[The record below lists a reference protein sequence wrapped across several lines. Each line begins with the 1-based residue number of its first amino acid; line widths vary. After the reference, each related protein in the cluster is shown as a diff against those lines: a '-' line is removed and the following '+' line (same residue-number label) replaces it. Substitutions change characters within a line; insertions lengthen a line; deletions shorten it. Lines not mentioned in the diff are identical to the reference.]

1 MREGAQRQEQ
11 ETNPA
16 PFRGMARVA
25 RFCTAAL
32 LCGLTFG
39 DCPSQA
45 DDFQHELTA
54 ARLLEASVW
63 ANQSKQSSGKRNEE
77 DRANL
82 KTLARVYQRLITR
95 YPKNADAHAAYA
107 EYLWEAGDFASAMA
121 QWKSAESL
129 DPRNPATASH
139 LGGCYLGL
147 GDAKKAIEY
156 FARAASMDPD
166 NPLYH
171 FDLGNSTFVF
181 RRLLTAAGGEGE
193 QSILKNALA
202 EFKKAAEL
210 DPFNADYA
218 RAYAETF
225 YGLKQPDWREALKAW
240 THFLEL
246 KGPRDFCY
254 ANLARVNLKLGQKKE
269 ALEDLDQVTRPD
281 FRPMKNHLLKEAGE
295 KVE

>member
-16 PFRGMARVA
+16 PSGGMAPVA
-25 RFCTAAL
+25 RFCTAVAI
-32 LCGLTFG
+32 CGLTFG
-39 DCPSQA
+39 DYPSRA
-45 DDFQHELTA
+45 DDFQHDLTA
-54 ARLLEASVW
+54 ARLVEASVF
-63 ANQSKQSSGKRNEE
+63 ADLSKQSSGKPE
-77 DRANL
+77 DRSSL
-82 KTLARVYQRLITR
+82 KPVARVYQRLITR
-95 YPKNADAHAAYA
+95 YPKNGDAHAAYA
-107 EYLWEAGDFASAMA
+107 EYLWDTGDPAGAMA

-139 LGGCYLGL
+139 LGGCYLAL
-147 GDAKKAIEY
+147 GDEKKAIDY
-156 FARAASMDPD
+156 FACAASMAPN

-193 QSILKNALA
+193 QAILRNALA

-225 YGLKQPDWREALKAW
+225 YGLKQPDWREALK
-240 THFLEL
+240 L

-254 ANLARVNLKLGQKKE
+254 ANLARVNLKLGRKDE
-269 ALEDLDQVTRPD
+269 ALEDLDKVTRPD

-295 KVE
+295 KAE